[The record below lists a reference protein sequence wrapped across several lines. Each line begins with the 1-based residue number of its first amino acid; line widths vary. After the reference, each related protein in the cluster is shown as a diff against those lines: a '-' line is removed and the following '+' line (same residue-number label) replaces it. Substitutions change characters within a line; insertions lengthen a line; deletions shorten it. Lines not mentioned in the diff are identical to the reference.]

1 MDDDELPLAVRAQR
15 LIARCR
21 NDISTAWEH
30 IDVARTGLRRRPADL
45 AADMKRHARQR
56 KREQRRSFA
65 GGIYTP
71 PEEPSTE
78 SRPRRRP
85 GASATRRTASK
96 VPPT

>member
-1 MDDDELPLAVRAQR
+1 MEDDELPLNVRAQR

-21 NDISTAWEH
+21 TDIDSAWEH
-30 IDVARTGLRRRPADL
+30 IDIARKGLHRQPADL
-45 AADMKRHARQR
+45 AADMKRARR
-56 KREQRRSFA
+56 RLKLSKRRSFA

-78 SRPRRRP
+78 SSPRRKP
-85 GASATRRTASK
+85 IASPTRRTASK